1 LTTPSLS
8 SIEHG
13 AGNLGYQAA
22 ALLEK
27 LMSGEK
33 VKKNFQMLVPPKEVV
48 TRRSTDILAIA
59 DADVAAAMAYLH
71 NNSCRPIRIADV
83 VAAVG
88 VSRSTLET
96 KFKNV
101 TGRTMHDEIRRLQID
116 CARSLLATTDLPIKQ
131 IALMAGFA
139 HIHYM
144 TTIFHQHT
152 GWTPAE
158 YRKHVR
164 I

>member
-1 LTTPSLS
+1 
-8 SIEHG
+8 
-13 AGNLGYQAA
+13 
-22 ALLEK
+22 
-27 LMSGEK
+27 MSGKK
-33 VKKNFQMLVPPKEVV
+33 VKKNFLTLVPPKEVV
-48 TRRSTDILAIA
+48 TRRSTDVLAIE
-59 DADVAAAMAYLH
+59 DPDVAAAMAYIH
-71 NNSCRPIRIADV
+71 DNSCRPIRIADV

-96 KFKNV
+96 KFKSV
-101 TGRTMHDEIRRLQID
+101 TGRTIHNEIRRLQID
-116 CARSLLATTDLPIKQ
+116 CARSLLATTDMPIKQ
-131 IALMAGFA
+131 IAAIAGFA